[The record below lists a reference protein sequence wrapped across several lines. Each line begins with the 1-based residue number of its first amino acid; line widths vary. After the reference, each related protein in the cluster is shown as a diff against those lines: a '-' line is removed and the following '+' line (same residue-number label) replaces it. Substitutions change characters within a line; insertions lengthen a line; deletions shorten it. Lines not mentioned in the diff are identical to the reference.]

1 MGLFKKNKKDDYDET
16 LLIDEEIIKMTPLD
30 ATRPKPN
37 VLTADEIEGKEE
49 KHFETPSENPLEALR
64 RKMMATCHLSSA
76 KDKLQETAGDRL
88 TSNLYK
94 MFSGMKQQPS
104 HVKKT
109 ALNERK
115 LSTVLSTQW

>member
-1 MGLFKKNKKDDYDET
+1 MSDFGITSIHCFVRKLQRVITDP
-16 LLIDEEIIKMTPLD
+16 LL
-30 ATRPKPN
+30 
-37 VLTADEIEGKEE
+37 
-49 KHFETPSENPLEALR
+49 ALR

-76 KDKLQETAGDRL
+76 KDKLQDTAGDRL

-109 ALNERK
+109 ALNGRK